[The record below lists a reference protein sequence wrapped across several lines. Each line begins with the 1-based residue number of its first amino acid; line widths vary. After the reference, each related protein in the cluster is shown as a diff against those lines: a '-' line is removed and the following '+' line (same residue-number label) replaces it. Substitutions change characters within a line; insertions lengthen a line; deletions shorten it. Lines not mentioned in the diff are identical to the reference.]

1 MFLESRLVF
10 KKKKKKEDTSF
21 FLSNEDLVQP
31 YTQHVFTRFKT

>member
-31 YTQHVFTRFKT
+31 